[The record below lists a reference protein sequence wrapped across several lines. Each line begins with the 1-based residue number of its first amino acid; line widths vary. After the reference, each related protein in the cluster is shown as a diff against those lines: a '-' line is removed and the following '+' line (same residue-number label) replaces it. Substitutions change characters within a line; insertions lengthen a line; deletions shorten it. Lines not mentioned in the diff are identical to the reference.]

1 MNLYIRRV
9 FFLML
14 RTRLLIGCS
23 NHAQQCYLGKT
34 ILSSRS
40 WFHTHT
46 SRPYTEIHQVRDPR
60 TASPRT
66 GRIHSVLK
74 LRIFRPGQLLV
85 RRSLHKAAVQHILQ
99 LYVRAEHEKYFL
111 IFVIWQHYNLKRL
124 EGRKW
129 SRGQIRKDSLEIFF
143 NCSRP
148 QSMINSQVCHK
159 LSV

>member
-1 MNLYIRRV
+1 MNLYIRMV
-9 FFLML
+9 FLLML

-23 NHAQQCYLGKT
+23 NHTPQRHLGKT

-66 GRIHSVLK
+66 GQIDSVLK
-74 LRIFRPGQLLV
+74 LRIFCPGQLLV

-124 EGRKW
+124 EGKKW
-129 SRGQIRKDSLEIFF
+129 SRGQTHKDNLEIFF
-143 NCSRP
+143 NCSKP
-148 QSMINSQVCHK
+148 QSMINLQVCH
-159 LSV
+159 